1 MSGDNPVSASC
12 WQQYKRFIDAK
23 DWIVAMSPVWQASI
37 IPRTFSIGNDW
48 HPDGSD
54 VDSDVDSNDSAA
66 VAVIVVIVE
75 LTRCRRDSR
84 PTTYLYGTC
93 TCSHTRMSYEL

>member
-1 MSGDNPVSASC
+1 
-12 WQQYKRFIDAK
+12 
-23 DWIVAMSPVWQASI
+23 VAMSPVWQASI
-37 IPRTFSIGNDW
+37 ILRTFSIGNDW

-75 LTRCRRDSR
+75 LSACIVTVEGWDGSEVLSCCRCS
-84 PTTYLYGTC
+84 LNK
-93 TCSHTRMSYEL
+93 